1 MACYSNL
8 ELNLVSKALLLSIM
22 FACSFMCFWHC
33 RRHCHCTQDCEPE
46 VYCIII
52 GIETVV
58 VRCMLM
64 CSCIQEVSR
73 IEFSKY
79 FLTFRSASACILFRG
94 VMTFSGMTYSA

>member
-1 MACYSNL
+1 MFVY
-8 ELNLVSKALLLSIM
+8 VFLSL
-22 FACSFMCFWHC
+22 SSPLPLHPGL
-33 RRHCHCTQDCEPE
+33 CEPE
-46 VYCIII
+46 VYCISIA
-52 GIETVV
+52 IETVV

-94 VMTFSGMTYSA
+94 VMTFSGTTYSA